1 MVLTALLMA
10 TAGMVRSWQW
20 GGRPV
25 EPAPLACTRRRPPSF
40 EYPPS
45 STTPRPSDLG
55 DDEDG
60 DDDEGGEEA
69 AAPLCV
75 AASLSSS
82 LSSSGVSSCFNTVLS
97 GGINEAARV
106 NRHGPLLSLSLLS
119 SLSSC
124 APCLNTLTLI
134 FGGFPALL
142 DDVAL
147 DNTEEADEASIDDM
161 PPPPPPPAAPL
172 AWFVECRRVPV
183 ADERVLFAPKE
194 STAGHLQSAFNTNG
208 FVTPMILGGRRVS
221 GDDPA
226 ALLPPSLRP
235 REKPGRFMERRAEV
249 EEEEEEEEEGEEPF
263 PLLERQ
269 LSCRATTYMRG
280 RREEGR
286 GGVTGEC
293 VCWCTGMGC
302 LPSR

>member
-1 MVLTALLMA
+1 MA

-55 DDEDG
+55 DDDLGDDEDG
-60 DDDEGGEEA
+60 DEDADGEEA
-69 AAPLCV
+69 AAALCV
-75 AASLSSS
+75 VSLLSS

-97 GGINEAARV
+97 GGISEAARV
-106 NRHGPLLSLSLLS
+106 KRHGPLLSLSLLS

-124 APCLNTLTLI
+124 APCLSTLTLI

-147 DNTEEADEASIDDM
+147 DNTEEAEEASIDDM
-161 PPPPPPPAAPL
+161 PPPPPPLAAPL
-172 AWFVECRRVPV
+172 AAPLASFVECRRVPV

-194 STAGHLQSAFNTNG
+194 STAGHLHSAFNTN
-208 FVTPMILGGRRVS
+208 
-221 GDDPA
+221 
-226 ALLPPSLRP
+226 
-235 REKPGRFMERRAEV
+235 
-249 EEEEEEEEEGEEPF
+249 
-263 PLLERQ
+263 
-269 LSCRATTYMRG
+269 
-280 RREEGR
+280 
-286 GGVTGEC
+286 
-293 VCWCTGMGC
+293 
-302 LPSR
+302 